1 MQNSQVSG
9 DIGLQAAFAGLRMP
23 NTYRWLN
30 DLHQQKFNF
39 IGTSE
44 ILNKKLGVTPVP
56 AATVDL
62 KINSMVID
70 AANLSAPIT
79 NVYTSGSSNLV
90 IEIGTTQGKLFRPNA
105 TILNKNGLKKGIL
118 VSSTD
123 TSITIAPLSG
133 GTLSTSDWAIGSYVT
148 EGAILVP
155 DRASGQQKGRN
166 IMPRIIYDNLNLF
179 RVNREYSRVDFAQT
193 FIDQAQ
199 KGGTTESALVNLQ
212 LKDMAYDM
220 MCQMEYAYVFGEYGT
235 QVIGNETANTQMG
248 FIQAV
253 DERGGIGINSTT
265 PITWSRFIDIAGD
278 IFDNYN
284 ADYNEIIVLCGSKF
298 RTNVVLGADAQAY
311 KFTAGT
317 NSVLAGSGLNFD
329 SVDTPLGKLTFV
341 NLGLFNDKNMLPS
354 LSSVGGRYLQESA
367 LFFSVTTMKD
377 NLGNT
382 VPMIQD
388 YYGSYGGNGYGIFSN
403 YTPGIIGKDG
413 KFVSEAFNQLDAVV
427 FGQTAHCSKVMP
439 NMQPAGYFMLS

>member
-62 KINSMVID
+62 TINSMVID
-70 AANLSAPIT
+70 AVNLSAPIT
-79 NVYTSGSSNLV
+79 NVYTSGSNLV
-90 IEIGTTQGKLFRPNA
+90 IELGTTQGRLFRTNA
-105 TILNKNGLKKGIL
+105 TILNKNGMKKGIL

-123 TSITIAPLSG
+123 TSITIAPFSG
-133 GTLSTSDWAIGSYVT
+133 STLSTTDWTIGSYVT

-155 DRASGQQKGRN
+155 DRASGQQMGRSS
-166 IMPRIIYDNLNLF
+166 MPRIIYDNLNLF
-179 RVNREYSRVDFAQT
+179 RVNREYSRVNFAQS

-220 MCQMEYAYVFGEYGT
+220 MCQMEYSYVFGEYGT

-248 FIQAV
+248 FIQSV
-253 DERGGIGINSTT
+253 DMRGGIGINSTT
-265 PITWSRFIDIAGD
+265 PITWSRFIDIAGQV
-278 IFDNYN
+278 FDNFN
-284 ADYNEIIVLCGSKF
+284 SDYNEIIVLCGSKF
-298 RTNVVLGADAQAY
+298 RTNVVLGADAQNY
-311 KFTAGT
+311 KFTAGK
-317 NSVLAGSGLNFD
+317 NSVLEGSGLNFD
-329 SVDTPLGKLTFV
+329 SIDTPLGKLTFV

-367 LFFSVTTMKD
+367 LFFSVTSMKD

-388 YYGSYGGNGYGIFSN
+388 YYGAYGGNGYGIFSN

-413 KFVSEAFNQLDAVV
+413 KFVSEAFNQLDSVV
-427 FGQTAHCSKVMP
+427 FGQTAHCAKIMP
-439 NMQPAGYFMLS
+439 NAQAAGYFMLS

>member
-44 ILNKKLGVTPVP
+44 ILNKKLGMTPTP

-79 NVYTSGSSNLV
+79 SVYTSGSNLI
-90 IEIGTTQGKLFRPNA
+90 IELGSTDGKLFRPNA
-105 TILNKNGLKKGIL
+105 TILNKNGLRKGIL
-118 VSSTD
+118 VSSTP
-123 TSITIAPLSG
+123 TSITIAPYAG
-133 GTLSTSDWAIGSYVT
+133 QTLSSTDWPVGSYVT
-148 EGAILVP
+148 EGQILVA

-179 RVNREYSRVDFAQT
+179 RVNREYSRVDFAQS

-235 QVIGNETANTQMG
+235 QVINNETANTQMG
-248 FIQAV
+248 FIQSV

-265 PITWSRFIDIAGD
+265 PITWTRFLAIAGD
-278 IFDNYN
+278 VFDNYN

-298 RTNVVLGADAQAY
+298 RTNIVLGAEAQGY
-311 KFTAGT
+311 KITAGK
-317 NSVLAGSGLNFD
+317 NSVLEGTGLDFD
-329 SVDTPLGKLTFV
+329 SVNTPLGKLTFV

-354 LSSVGGRYLQESA
+354 MSGVGGRYLQESA
-367 LFFSVTTMKD
+367 LFFSVTTTKD
-377 NLGNT
+377 NLGNN
-382 VPMIQD
+382 VPLIQD

-427 FGQTAHCSKVMP
+427 FGQTAHCAKVTP
-439 NMQPAGYFMLS
+439 NAQPCGYFMLS